1 MESSAGRSALTDAAA
16 AMAGFLA
23 AGSWIAAVLL
33 RDFAVPYLA
42 LAAGVAVV
50 GSADASIL
58 RRKPLR
64 STPADRVTLVRAV
77 LVACCATMAVP
88 ALLGGSPPGIAFV
101 VLGGLAFLLDAVD
114 GAVARRT
121 GSSSPAGAR
130 LDVQTDAALVLVLS
144 CAAARSVGPW
154 VLAVGLM
161 WYAFVAAGQVRP
173 ALRGVLRPSRL
184 RKIIGAYQPF
194 AFLLA
199 LTPGVPEGLGAG
211 AVAVALLTLVASFG
225 RDVIE
230 LEQGH
235 RRPVG
240 HESGAE
246 LVN

>member
-16 AMAGFLA
+16 AMVGFLA
-23 AGSWIAAVLL
+23 AGSWLVAVPL
-33 RDFAVPYLA
+33 RGFAVPYLA
-42 LAAGVAVV
+42 LAAGIAVV
-50 GSADASIL
+50 GSAGASIL
-58 RRKPLR
+58 RRKPRLT
-64 STPADRVTLVRAV
+64 TPADRVTLVRAV

-88 ALLGGSPPGIAFV
+88 ALLGGSPPGPSLV
-101 VLGGLAFLLDAVD
+101 VLGGLAFVLDAAD

-144 CAAARSVGPW
+144 CAAASSLGPW
-154 VLAVGLM
+154 VLASGLM

-184 RKIIGAYQPF
+184 RKIVGAYQPF

-211 AVAVALLTLVASFG
+211 AVALALLTLVASFG
-225 RDVIE
+225 RDVLE
-230 LEQGH
+230 LERSH
-235 RRPVG
+235 PRPAG
-240 HESGAE
+240 YESGAE

>member
-23 AGSWIAAVLL
+23 AGSWLLAVPL

-42 LAAGVAVV
+42 LAAGIAVV

-58 RRKPLR
+58 RRRPR
-64 STPADRVTLVRAV
+64 RTTPADRVTLVRAV

-88 ALLGGSPPGIAFV
+88 ALLIGSPPGAPLV

-121 GSSSPAGAR
+121 GTASPAGGR

-144 CAAARSVGPW
+144 CAAVRSHGPW
-154 VLAVGLM
+154 VLAIGLM
-161 WYAFVAAGQVRP
+161 WYAFVAAALVRP

-184 RKIIGAYQPF
+184 RKMIGAYQPF

-199 LTPGVPEGLGAG
+199 LTPGVPEGLGTG
-211 AVAVALLTLVASFG
+211 AVALALLTLVASCG

-230 LEQGH
+230 LERGH
-235 RRPVG
+235 RRPV
-240 HESGAE
+240 EYVSGTE
-246 LVN
+246 LVT